1 MQSAFRILT
10 HLNSSYLHLKLVGDF
25 DQNAANLLIDLLRT
39 YCRKV
44 STIIIHTDC
53 LKHLVPFDLN
63 DFRQEFDRL
72 KTGTV
77 RFIFTGEHASFLN

>member
-1 MQSAFRILT
+1 MQSNFKILS

-25 DQNAANLLIDLLRT
+25 DRTSAKELIDTLRQ

-53 LKHLVPFDLN
+53 VKQIIPFDPQ
-63 DFRQEFDRL
+63 DFRLEFERI
-72 KTGTV
+72 KSEPV
-77 RFIFTGEHASFLN
+77 QFIFTGEHAALLD